1 MHETE
6 HGPPCPPSSL
16 ITRRR
21 LLTTTAG
28 TAAGLALGGL
38 AATPALAASGDSH
51 LVVGTNGG
59 VMGHKLRF
67 QSGGWNPIG
76 WGDVNAAT
84 RDTVPWGQKNTGAA
98 VINGELHTVVNNGS
112 VYHAL
117 RLTNGQWTTFNAL
130 EPFTGAHYADY
141 VGAAAVSGEL
151 HVAISGAD
159 GVRHTVRHS
168 NGSWEPFREPPGS
181 RLPGTTAEVTLA
193 DSSNGE
199 LHMVAY
205 DAQGSLY
212 HRARRTNGTWTPFA
226 SLGITQVNA
235 IGMAESGSL
244 LHVAVDVDG
253 VVYHRVRFRDGS
265 WTPFALLG
273 PAPDGATSWYLAGAG
288 YASGEFHLASVR
300 GSGMVYHRARYTN
313 GNWSGWG
320 AVGTVPNGLTCRGL
334 ALAGQR

>member
-6 HGPPCPPSSL
+6 YGLPSPL
-16 ITRRR
+16 ISRRR

-38 AATPALAASGDSH
+38 ATTPALAASGDSH
-51 LVVGTNGG
+51 LVIGTNGG

-67 QSGGWNPIG
+67 RSGGWNPVG

-84 RDTVPWGQKNTGAA
+84 GNTVPWGQRATAAA
-98 VINGELHTVVNNGS
+98 VVNGELNTVVTNGN

-117 RLTNGQWTTFNAL
+117 RLPNGQWTTFNEL
-130 EPFTGAHYADY
+130 EPFTGSYGYAGY

-151 HVAISGAD
+151 HVAISSTE
-159 GVRHTVRHS
+159 GVRHTVRHG
-168 NGSWEPFREPPGS
+168 NGLWEPFREPIPVN
-181 RLPGTTAEVTLA
+181 RLPGTTAVVTLA
-193 DSSNGE
+193 GSSNGE
-199 LHMVAY
+199 LHMVAL
-205 DAQGSLY
+205 DAEGSLY

-226 SLGITQVNA
+226 SLGIKQVNA

-273 PAPDGATSWYLAGAG
+273 PAPEGASWYLAGAG

-300 GSGMVYHRARYTN
+300 GSGTVYHRARYTD
-313 GNWSGWG
+313 GNWSGW
-320 AVGTVPNGLTCRGL
+320 AFVGTVPNGLSSAGL
-334 ALAGQR
+334 ALAGER